1 MPSGTVTDE
10 RGAMARGW
18 KRGVVLLG
26 CMAGL
31 QSARAQQFVIPQTLA
46 VSNRDRIF
54 PGLYE
59 FSEAGA
65 VVARVRDA
73 PATWYNPAG
82 LALSERTTF
91 NLSSAA
97 YQLTMIG
104 SASAPAEFSRTASFQ
119 PIPSALGVAFGKE
132 VLEWHGMRLGLGIH
146 SQANWDSS
154 VRLDSTPG
162 PDTRVSYVMKSLFR
176 STVFT
181 AGTGWALDPRYR
193 FGTALLFDYTETGDV
208 GQTSGDVLDGTALQ
222 TVIQSL
228 DFSGNTLHLMA
239 SLGAQAEPL
248 PWLSLGLVLRTPGIA
263 LLRGGSVRYEAQTST
278 LQTHQ
283 LSLLDDRNAE
293 FDLHKTFK
301 ATLGIAVRFWK
312 IELEGDVRWYPASTT
327 YTLLATSVPI
337 RISTQLPGQA
347 PVEAEQQFS
356 SISFATRQVWS
367 GSIGFRLRLS
377 DLVTF
382 HGGFYVDPS
391 PVSAAVNGLFQKADF
406 AGFRGGV
413 SFTARQGL
421 SGSVSLG
428 YERGTA
434 DTTVAV
440 GGLAVAPLPVEVS
453 FTIFNLSFAI
463 GYKF

>member
-1 MPSGTVTDE
+1 MV
-10 RGAMARGW
+10 RGW
-18 KRGVVLLG
+18 KQGVVLLG

-31 QSARAQQFVIPQTLA
+31 QSARAQQFVVPQTLA

-73 PATWYNPAG
+73 SATWYNPAG

-97 YQLTMIG
+97 YQLTMLGSG
-104 SASAPAEFSRTASFQ
+104 SARADFTQTASFQ
-119 PIPSALGVAFGKE
+119 PIPSALGVAFGRE
-132 VLEWHGMRLGLGIH
+132 VFQWQGLRLGVGVYNE
-146 SQANWDSS
+146 ANWDSS
-154 VRLDSTPG
+154 VRLQDNPR
-162 PDTRVSYVMKSLFR
+162 PDTRVSYVMKSLYR
-176 STVFT
+176 SLVFST
-181 AGTGWALDPRYR
+181 GAGWALDPRYR
-193 FGTALLFDYTETGDV
+193 IGAALLFDYTETSDV
-208 GQTSGDVLDGTALQ
+208 GQTSGDIQDGNALQ
-222 TVIQSL
+222 TVIHSV

-239 SLGAQAEPL
+239 ALGAQAEPL

-263 LLRGGSVRYEAQTST
+263 LVRGATVHYESQTST

-283 LSLLDDRNAE
+283 LALINDGNAE
-293 FDLHKTFK
+293 FDLRKTFK
-301 ATLGIAVRFWK
+301 VTLGAAVRFWK
-312 IELEGDVRWYPASTT
+312 IELEGDIRWYPASAT
-327 YTLLATSVPI
+327 YTILATSMPI
-337 RISTQLPGQA
+337 QVSTQLPGQA
-347 PVEAEQQFS
+347 PVVTEEQFA

-367 GSIGFRLRLS
+367 GSLGLRLRLS

-391 PVSAAVNGLFQKADF
+391 PVSGGINGLFQKADF
-406 AGFRGGV
+406 AGIRGGV

-421 SGSVSLG
+421 SGSISLG

-434 DTTVAV
+434 DTTLAV
-440 GGLAVAPLPVEVS
+440 GGLGTTPLPVEIS
-453 FTIFNLSFAI
+453 FTIINLSFSI

>member
-1 MPSGTVTDE
+1 MVRS
-10 RGAMARGW
+10 W

-26 CMAGL
+26 FMAGL
-31 QSARAQQFVIPQTLA
+31 QSAGAQQFVLPQTLA

-73 PATWYNPAG
+73 SATWYNPAG

-91 NLSSAA
+91 NVSSAA
-97 YQLTMIG
+97 YQLTMLG
-104 SASAPAEFSRTASFQ
+104 SANAPAEFTRTASFQ

-132 VLEWHGMRLGLGIH
+132 VLEWHGLRLGLGIH

-154 VRLDSTPG
+154 VRLESNPS

-181 AGTGWALDPRYR
+181 AGAGWALDPRFR
-193 FGTALLFDYTETGDV
+193 FGAALLFDYTETGDV
-208 GQTSGDVLDGTALQ
+208 GQTSADTQDGTALQ

-239 SLGAQAEPL
+239 TLGAQAEPL
-248 PWLSLGLVLRTPGIA
+248 PWLSLGLVVQTPGIA
-263 LLRGGSVRYEAQTST
+263 LAHGGTVRYEAQTST
-278 LQTHQ
+278 LQTH
-283 LSLLDDRNAE
+283 SLALIDDSNAE
-293 FDLHKTFK
+293 FDLRKTFK
-301 ATLGIAVRFWK
+301 ATLGIGVRFWK
-312 IELEGDVRWYPASTT
+312 IELEGDLRWYPASAT
-327 YTLLATSVPI
+327 YTLFATSVPI
-337 RISTQLPGQA
+337 QITTQLPGQA
-347 PVEAEQQFS
+347 PVVTEEQFA
-356 SISFATRQVWS
+356 SIAFATRQVWS
-367 GSIGFRLRLS
+367 GSIGLQLRLS
-377 DLVTF
+377 ELVTF
-382 HGGFYVDPS
+382 HGGFYLDPS
-391 PVSAAVNGLFQKADF
+391 PLGTAVNGVFQRADF

-440 GGLAVAPLPVEVS
+440 GGLAVTPLPVEIS
-453 FTIFNLSFAI
+453 FTTFNVSFAI

>member
-1 MPSGTVTDE
+1 MV
-10 RGAMARGW
+10 RGW
-18 KRGVVLLG
+18 KRGAVLLVF
-26 CMAGL
+26 MAGL
-31 QSARAQQFVIPQTLA
+31 QSARAQQFVLPQTLA

-73 PATWYNPAG
+73 SATWYNPAG

-91 NLSSAA
+91 NVSSAA
-97 YQLTMIG
+97 YQLTKLG
-104 SASAPAEFSRTASFQ
+104 SANAPAELTGTASFQ

-132 VLEWHGMRLGLGIH
+132 VLEWHGLRLGLGIYN
-146 SQANWDSS
+146 QANWDSS
-154 VRLDSTPG
+154 VRLESNPS

-176 STVFT
+176 STVFS
-181 AGTGWALDPRYR
+181 AGAGWALDSRYR
-193 FGTALLFDYTETGDV
+193 FGAALLFDYTETGDI
-208 GQTSGDVLDGTALQ
+208 GQTSGDVQDGTALQ

-228 DFSGNTLHLMA
+228 DFSGDTLHLTA
-239 SLGAQAEPL
+239 TLGAQAEPF
-248 PWLSLGLVLRTPGIA
+248 PWLSLGLVLQTPGIA

-283 LSLLDDRNAE
+283 LALLDDGNSE
-293 FDLHKTFK
+293 FDLRKTFK
-301 ATLGIAVRFWK
+301 ATLGIGVRFWK
-312 IELEGDVRWYPASTT
+312 IELEGDIRWYPASAT

-337 RISTQLPGQA
+337 QITTQLPGQA
-347 PVEAEQQFS
+347 PVVTEEQFA
-356 SISFATRQVWS
+356 SIRFATRQVWS
-367 GSIGFRLRLS
+367 GSIGLRLRLS
-377 DLVTF
+377 DLITF

-391 PVSAAVNGLFQKADF
+391 PVNTAVNGLFQKADF

-413 SFTARQGL
+413 SFTAQHGL
-421 SGSVSLG
+421 SGSISFG

-434 DTTVAV
+434 DTTLNV
-440 GGLAVAPLPVEVS
+440 GGLSVTPLPVELS
-453 FTIFNLSFAI
+453 FTTFNLSFAI

>member
-1 MPSGTVTDE
+1 
-10 RGAMARGW
+10 
-18 KRGVVLLG
+18 
-26 CMAGL
+26 
-31 QSARAQQFVIPQTLA
+31 VIPQTLA

-73 PATWYNPAG
+73 SATWYNPAG

-91 NLSSAA
+91 NVSSAA
-97 YQLTMIG
+97 YQLTRLG
-104 SASAPAEFSRTASFQ
+104 SASAPAEFDGTSSLQ
-119 PIPSALGVAFGKE
+119 PIPGALGVAFGKE
-132 VLEWHGMRLGLGIH
+132 VFEWQGMRLGLGIYN
-146 SQANWDSS
+146 QANWDSS
-154 VRLDSTPG
+154 VRVESNPR

-176 STVFT
+176 SLLFSGG
-181 AGTGWALDPRYR
+181 AGWALDPRYR
-193 FGTALLFDYTETGDV
+193 FGAALLFDYTETGDI
-208 GQTSGDVLDGTALQ
+208 GQTSGDIQDGTALQ
-222 TVIQSL
+222 TVIHSL

-239 SLGAQAEPL
+239 ALGAQAEPF

-263 LLRGGSVRYEAQTST
+263 LLRGATVRYESQTST

-283 LSLLDDRNAE
+283 LALLDDSNAE
-293 FDLHKTFK
+293 FDLRKTFK

-312 IELEGDVRWYPASTT
+312 IELEGDIRWYPASAT
-327 YTLLATSVPI
+327 YTLLASSAPVQ
-337 RISTQLPGQA
+337 ISTQLPGQA
-347 PVEAEQQFS
+347 PVVTEQEFE
-356 SISFATRQVWS
+356 SINFATRQVWS
-367 GSIGFRLRLS
+367 GSIGLRLRLS
-377 DLVTF
+377 ELVTF

-391 PVSAAVNGLFQKADF
+391 PVSSGVNGLLQKADF

-421 SGSVSLG
+421 SGSISLG

-434 DTTVAV
+434 DTTLAV
-440 GGLAVAPLPVEVS
+440 GGVAVTPLPVELS

>member
-1 MPSGTVTDE
+1 MV
-10 RGAMARGW
+10 RGW

-31 QSARAQQFVIPQTLA
+31 QSARAQQFVVPQTLV

-73 PATWYNPAG
+73 SATWYNPAG

-97 YQLTMIG
+97 YQLTMLG
-104 SASAPAEFSRTASFQ
+104 SGSTPAEFARTASFQ

-132 VLEWHGMRLGLGIH
+132 VFEWQGLRLGVGVYNE
-146 SQANWDSS
+146 ANWDSS
-154 VRLDSTPG
+154 VRLQSNPR
-162 PDTRVSYVMKSLFR
+162 PDTRVSYVMKSLYR
-176 STVFT
+176 SLVFSSG
-181 AGTGWALDPRYR
+181 AGWALDPRYR
-193 FGTALLFDYTETGDV
+193 FGAALLFDYTETGDV
-208 GQTSGDVLDGTALQ
+208 GQTSGDIQDGTALQ

-239 SLGAQAEPL
+239 TLGAQADPL

-263 LLRGGSVRYEAQTST
+263 LLRGATVHYESQTST
-278 LQTHQ
+278 LQAHQ
-283 LSLLDDRNAE
+283 LALLNDGNAE
-293 FDLHKTFK
+293 FDLRKTFK
-301 ATLGIAVRFWK
+301 ATLGVAVRFWK
-312 IELEGDVRWYPASTT
+312 IELEGDIRWYPASAT
-327 YTLLATSVPI
+327 YTLLATSAPI
-337 RISTQLPGQA
+337 QVSTQLPGQA
-347 PVEAEQQFS
+347 PVMTEEQFA

-367 GSIGFRLRLS
+367 GSIGLRLRLS
-377 DLVTF
+377 ELVTF

-391 PVSAAVNGLFQKADF
+391 PVSAGVNGLFQKADF
-406 AGFRGGV
+406 AGVRGGV

-421 SGSVSLG
+421 SGSLSFG

-440 GGLAVAPLPVEVS
+440 GGLGVAPLPVEIS
-453 FTIFNLSFAI
+453 FTIFNVSFSI

>member
-1 MPSGTVTDE
+1 
-10 RGAMARGW
+10 
-18 KRGVVLLG
+18 VVLLG

-31 QSARAQQFVIPQTLA
+31 QSARAQQFVLPQTLA

-73 PATWYNPAG
+73 SATWYNPAG
-82 LALSERTTF
+82 LALSERTNF
-91 NLSSAA
+91 NVSSAA
-97 YQLTMIG
+97 YQLTRLG
-104 SASAPAEFSRTASFQ
+104 SANAPAEFTRTGSFQ

-132 VLEWHGMRLGLGIH
+132 VLEWQGMRLGLGIY
-146 SQANWDSS
+146 SQTNWDSS
-154 VRLDSTPG
+154 VRLESKPT

-176 STVFT
+176 STVFS
-181 AGTGWALDPRYR
+181 AGGGWALDRRYR
-193 FGTALLFDYTETGDV
+193 FGAALLFDYTETADI
-208 GQTSGDVLDGTALQ
+208 GQTSGDVQDGTSLQ

-239 SLGAQAEPL
+239 TLGAQAEPL
-248 PWLSLGLVLRTPGIA
+248 PWLSLGVVVQSPGIA
-263 LLRGGSVRYEAQTST
+263 LSRGASVRYEAQTST

-283 LSLLDDRNAE
+283 LALLDDTNAE
-293 FDLHKTFK
+293 FDLRKTFK
-301 ATLGIAVRFWK
+301 TTLGIAVRFWK
-312 IELEGDVRWYPASTT
+312 IELEGDIRWYPASAT
-327 YTLLATSVPI
+327 YTLFATSIPI
-337 RISTQLPGQA
+337 QITTQQPGQA
-347 PVEAEQQFS
+347 PVVTERQFA

-367 GSIGFRLRLS
+367 GSVGLRLPLS
-377 DLVTF
+377 ELITF

-391 PVSAAVNGLFQKADF
+391 PLSAAVNGLFQKADF

-421 SGSVSLG
+421 SGSISLG
-428 YERGTA
+428 YERGTTN
-434 DTTVAV
+434 TTIAV
-440 GGLAVAPLPVEVS
+440 GGLAVPPLPVEVS